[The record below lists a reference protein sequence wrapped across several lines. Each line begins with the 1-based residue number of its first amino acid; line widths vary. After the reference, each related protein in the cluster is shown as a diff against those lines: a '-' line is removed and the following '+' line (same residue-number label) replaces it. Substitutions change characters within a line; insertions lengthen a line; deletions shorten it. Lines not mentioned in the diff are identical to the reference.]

1 MVAHNIKK
9 PRNALHAFCIVF
21 VQNELVV
28 TMGDEKLYII
38 LIGSDELF
46 AETHTGTRN
55 AAGVLTCFHCLRH

>member
-9 PRNALHAFCIVF
+9 PRIALHAFCIVY
-21 VQNELVV
+21 VQNELGM

-46 AETHTGTRN
+46 AETYTGTRN
-55 AAGVLTCFHCLRH
+55 ATGVLTCFHCLGH